1 MWFHGAI
8 TRACDLQVSSNW
20 SAVVKKSL
28 DKDSEVIMMTVGLLE
43 NWTVSY
49 IKGLIGPLIVHMA
62 VKTCGVLEK

>member
-1 MWFHGAI
+1 M
-8 TRACDLQVSSNW
+8 SSNW

-28 DKDSEVIMMTVGLLE
+28 DKDSEVIMMTMGLLE

-49 IKGLIGPLIVHMA
+49 IKGLIGPLMVHME

>member
-1 MWFHGAI
+1 M
-8 TRACDLQVSSNW
+8 SSNW

-49 IKGLIGPLIVHMA
+49 IKGLIGPLLVHMA

>member
-1 MWFHGAI
+1 MISWSH
-8 TRACDLQVSSNW
+8 TRACDLQVSSTW

-28 DKDSEVIMMTVGLLE
+28 DKDSEVMMMTVGLLE

-49 IKGLIGPLIVHMA
+49 IKGLIGPLMVHME